1 MQVDVTKSTGTV
13 RLPVRQVMPSIEV
26 FQVAR
31 TEKQTA
37 KETIS
42 LGAFVRHHSFKRFCY
57 GVPECA
63 RCLHEVSLSHHV
75 GPQCSN
81 EQMAFATRSWLTEQR
96 FKAHKQATLRAAS
109 YLLSH
114 RSAVAMQN
122 QWHCP
127 FLISLTLRTG
137 WWRRAGCW
145 PTSDQNFGTKLGSSR
160 IHLFQAWVF
169 HSLIHVTSGGKSGI
183 GKCLTVD
190 PPVLLPTFTGILC
203 SERVNIGAG
212 SFRSRSLL
220 MFEMCWPEVPI
231 CDNRIHELILPY
243 PAFCR
248 SLLAACV
255 MRWISTPEISPQ
267 THAESN
273 SSTRS
278 DLMLSAAKKLSSKF
292 AAFLAVVRRMEL
304 QNDSLPKDV
313 LSISNAPNSNKMCV
327 Q

>member
-1 MQVDVTKSTGTV
+1 MLQKPQGRWDCQCGRSCQALKYSRSPELKSKQ
-13 RLPVRQVMPSIEV
+13 PKKPSVLEPSSAI
-26 FQVAR
+26 
-31 TEKQTA
+31 
-37 KETIS
+37 I
-42 LGAFVRHHSFKRFCY
+42 CY

-109 YLLSH
+109 YLGVTEAPSPCKINGTALS
-114 RSAVAMQN
+114 
-122 QWHCP
+122 WY
-127 FLISLTLRTG
+127 LWTLRTG

-160 IHLFQAWVF
+160 IHLFQASVF

-183 GKCLTVD
+183 GNCLTVD

-212 SFRSRSLL
+212 SFRSRYLL

-304 QNDSLPKDV
+304 QNDSLLKAV
-313 LSISNAPNSNKMCV
+313 LSNTPNSNNMRV
-327 Q
+327 P

>member
-1 MQVDVTKSTGTV
+1 MWVHNAPTSKWRS
-13 RLPVRQVMPSIEV
+13 R
-26 FQVAR
+26 
-31 TEKQTA
+31 
-37 KETIS
+37 
-42 LGAFVRHHSFKRFCY
+42 
-57 GVPECA
+57 
-63 RCLHEVSLSHHV
+63 HEVDWPSRDLKLTNKQLFEPLPICWVTEAPSPCRINGTALS
-75 GPQCSN
+75 
-81 EQMAFATRSWLTEQR
+81 W
-96 FKAHKQATLRAAS
+96 
-109 YLLSH
+109 YL
-114 RSAVAMQN
+114 
-122 QWHCP
+122 W
-127 FLISLTLRTG
+127 TLRTG

-160 IHLFQAWVF
+160 IHLFQASVF

-183 GKCLTVD
+183 GNCLTVD

-278 DLMLSAAKKLSSKF
+278 DLMLSASKKLSSKF

-304 QNDSLPKDV
+304 QNDSLLKDV
-313 LSISNAPNSNKMCV
+313 LSNTPNSNKMCV